1 MALGSSTDGT
11 KSNLLQTEVLQ
22 KQNKQMKMSTLED

>member
-1 MALGSSTDGT
+1 MALCSTTDGT
-11 KSNLLQTEVLQ
+11 KSNLWQTEVLQ